1 MTDRDLFY
9 CTDFQCDG
17 HARSNETCL
26 DPETLLPIPGCK
38 PECSHP
44 HCDYDPEVD
53 GQHRHP
59 DMPAAPKYTVSGN
72 HLRITRLDGEGN
84 PTGPVMDLSNWGE
97 VSLDVEAGSADDAA
111 LSYPYPGET
120 EFTLD
125 IALCEVD
132 PALLALLTG
141 QGVLPEEVEFMYLR
155 HPWYKRLL
163 WWARGM
169 WPWRTER

>member
-17 HARSNETCL
+17 HARSNETCR

-72 HLRITRLDGEGN
+72 HMRVFRLDTEGN
-84 PTGPVMDLSNWGE
+84 PVGAAVDFPGAFSFDLDPDE
-97 VSLDVEAGSADDAA
+97 VADVKIDW
-111 LSYPYPGET
+111 PTET
-120 EFTLD
+120 VTIDLEMG
-125 IALCEVD
+125 AVD